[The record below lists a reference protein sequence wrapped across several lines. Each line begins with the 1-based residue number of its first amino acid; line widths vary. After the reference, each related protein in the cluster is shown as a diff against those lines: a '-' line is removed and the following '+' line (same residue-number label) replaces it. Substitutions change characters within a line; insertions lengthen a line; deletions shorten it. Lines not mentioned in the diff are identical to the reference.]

1 MICPKLWTLNLTMS
15 SSQVTFKFKFK
26 SSFYLYVTFLASM
39 TFLSLDVKEAGK
51 RGAGSLRRRLEPSH
65 PSLLFWGQ
73 RTPVMLM
80 NTAKSPLPLS
90 ASLGPVSTTP
100 DRVWWLPTTSCAT
113 STSKRASCRLWSA
126 AWCSSTAPIQQSPAA
141 TAAWSIWSSLTALK
155 TCCGGLAR
163 WPWVDKW

>member
-1 MICPKLWTLNLTMS
+1 MLGIWSKKTLWLCSLLLKECFHVILAGTNDLPEIVDLKFDHVFFTGNLLNSNL
-15 SSQVTFKFKFK
+15 K

-113 STSKRASCRLWSA
+113 PTSKRASCRL
-126 AWCSSTAPIQQSPAA
+126 
-141 TAAWSIWSSLTALK
+141 
-155 TCCGGLAR
+155 
-163 WPWVDKW
+163 

>member
-15 SSQVTFKFKFK
+15 SSQVTFKFKSK
-26 SSFYLYVTFLASM
+26 TSFYVVFLASM
-39 TFLSLDVKEAGK
+39 TFWSLDVKEAGK

-65 PSLLFWGQ
+65 LSLLFWGQ

-80 NTAKSPLPLS
+80 NTAKSALRLS

-100 DRVWWLPTTSCAT
+100 DRVWWLPTMSCAT
-113 STSKRASCRLWSA
+113 PTSKHASCRLWSA
-126 AWCSSTAPIQQSPAA
+126 AWCSSTVPIQHSPAA
-141 TAAWSIWSSLTALK
+141 TAAWSIWSFLTVLK

-163 WPWVDKW
+163 WLWVDKW